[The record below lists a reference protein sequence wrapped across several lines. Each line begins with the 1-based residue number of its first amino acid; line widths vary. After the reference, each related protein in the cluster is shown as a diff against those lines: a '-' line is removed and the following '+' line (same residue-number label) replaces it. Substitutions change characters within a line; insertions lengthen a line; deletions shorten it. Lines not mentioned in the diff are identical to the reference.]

1 MTLINT
7 KISVEFDGNIFL
19 KIGQRLANFTGK
31 SRVIP
36 FLVHSGYD
44 PFFCVRLHILADRK
58 LAETPIEIYTYLFI
72 LFIKNNKGPFGL
84 LRVATYNALHDT
96 MFELRKIRFAIF

>member
-19 KIGQRLANFTGK
+19 KIGQHLANFTGK

-44 PFFCVRLHILADRK
+44 PFFASDC
-58 LAETPIEIYTYLFI
+58 IY
-72 LFIKNNKGPFGL
+72 
-84 LRVATYNALHDT
+84 
-96 MFELRKIRFAIF
+96 